1 MKFLLI
7 VSAIVILLAP
17 ITGAMAL
24 ASGLLIALISKQ
36 AFQTAKITPK
46 LLTYSVAALGAGMN
60 LETVIRAG
68 MNGVV
73 YTFIGLLTAFI
84 LGAFLMRLFSVEKE
98 SGFLIT
104 TGTAICGG
112 SAIAAMGP
120 VIGASSL
127 SMSVALGTVFILN
140 SVALLTFPTLGH
152 FFALTQE
159 QFGLWSALAI
169 HDTSSVVGA
178 TLIYGERAA
187 EIGTT
192 IKLSRALWIIPIT
205 LIASTYLKKKNK
217 SSSDQPIKK
226 PWFILAFLLIAA
238 LVTYIPEIQP
248 IGKKVEWL
256 GRKMLV
262 LTLFLVGLSLT
273 REKIKHVGFKPFAFG
288 VTLWLLISS
297 ASLLAIKWFH
307 LS

>member
-1 MKFLLI
+1 MKFLLL
-7 VSAIVILLAP
+7 VSATFILLTS

-24 ASGLLIALISKQ
+24 AAGLIIALVSKHD
-36 AFQTAKITPK
+36 FQTAKITPK

-68 MNGVV
+68 MNGIV
-73 YTFIGLLTAFI
+73 YTLIGLLAAFAV
-84 LGAFLMRLFSVEKE
+84 GTFLMRFFSLEKE
-98 SGFLIT
+98 SSFLIT

-120 VIGASSL
+120 VIGASSI
-127 SMSVALGTVFILN
+127 SMSIALGTVFILN

-152 FFALTQE
+152 WFNLTQE

-178 TLIYGERAA
+178 TLMYGERAA

-205 LIASTYLKKKNK
+205 LITSAYLKKKNN
-217 SSSDQPIKK
+217 SSSAQAIKK
-226 PWFILAFLLIAA
+226 PWFILAFLLFAG
-238 LVTYIPEIQP
+238 LVTWIPELQP
-248 IGKKVEWL
+248 LGKKVEWV

-273 REKIKHVGFKPFAFG
+273 REKIKNVGFKPFAFG
-288 VTLWLLISS
+288 VTLWVLISS
-297 ASLLAIKWFH
+297 ASLLAIK
-307 LS
+307 L